1 MALTVTKIGTNE
13 DGTPHYHYQS
23 DGHVVFT
30 GPVTGP
36 VTTADGTTYE
46 VSPAVIEVAS
56 EEHAA
61 EVSDLIG
68 QRHAT
73 DGHPTD
79 SAFTYEAP
87 APAKKGK

>member
-1 MALTVTKIGTNE
+1 MSLTVTKVGTNE
-13 DGTPHYHYQS
+13 DGTPLYHYQS

-56 EEHAA
+56 PEHAV
-61 EVSDLIG
+61 EVADLIA
-68 QRHAT
+68 QRHMT

-79 SAFTYEAP
+79 PGFTYEAP
-87 APAKKGK
+87 TSKKGK